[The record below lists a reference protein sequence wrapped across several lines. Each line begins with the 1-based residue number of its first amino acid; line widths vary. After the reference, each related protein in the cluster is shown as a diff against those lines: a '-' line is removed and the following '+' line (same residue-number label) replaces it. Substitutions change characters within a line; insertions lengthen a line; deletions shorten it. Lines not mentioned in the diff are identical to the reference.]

1 MEKFYMFM
9 MVSIIIVITVVNRK
23 KMKGTAAKLIYIMFL
38 CLSAGVLVLY
48 GMGLK
53 VSIMENKALYYLV
66 KQTMILWKGQ

>member
-9 MVSIIIVITVVNRK
+9 MVSIIIVITVINRK
-23 KMKGTAAKLIYIMFL
+23 KMKGIAAKLIYGMFL

-53 VSIMENKALYYLV
+53 ISIMENKAIYYLV
-66 KQTMILWKGQ
+66 EQTMILWKGQ